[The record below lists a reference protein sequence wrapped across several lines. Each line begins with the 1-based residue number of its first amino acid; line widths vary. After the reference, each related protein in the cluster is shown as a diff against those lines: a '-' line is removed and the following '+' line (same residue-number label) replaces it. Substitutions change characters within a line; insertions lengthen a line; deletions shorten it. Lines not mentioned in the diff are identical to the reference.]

1 MIIIKVIGEKDAS
14 CFKADWH
21 KYEISGT
28 KN

>member
-1 MIIIKVIGEKDAS
+1 MIITKVNGEKDAS
-14 CFKADWH
+14 CFKADCH